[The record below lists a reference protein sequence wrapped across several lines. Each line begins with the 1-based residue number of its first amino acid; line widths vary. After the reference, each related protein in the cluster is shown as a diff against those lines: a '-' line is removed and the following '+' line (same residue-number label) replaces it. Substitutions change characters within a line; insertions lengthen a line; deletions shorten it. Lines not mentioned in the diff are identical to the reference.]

1 MARDGFP
8 DVPKTETET
17 RDGLQTYKPPRLRQ
31 RRRRGE
37 EGRGGPGPARP
48 AARTH
53 PSVRP
58 PARPPAA
65 VSMETEQVRQSK
77 PRLTGLA
84 R

>member
-31 RRRRGE
+31 QRRRGE
-37 EGRGGPGPARP
+37 ERRGEEGPARP
-48 AARTH
+48 ALLHARTR
-53 PSVRP
+53 PS
-58 PARPPAA
+58 ARPPAA

-77 PRLTGLA
+77 PRLTGFA